1 MTEWGGEYGL
11 SREIRQSRR
20 KLSNQAR
27 YQQEQRWFPY
37 PFTVKL
43 NTDFSAVGK
52 AVPMTPSG
60 NGIGQSSRTG
70 QRSDD

>member
-1 MTEWGGEYGL
+1 MEFKMTEWGGEYGL

-37 PFTVKL
+37 PFTVNL
-43 NTDFSAVGK
+43 NSGFSAVGK
-52 AVPMTPSG
+52 AVR
-60 NGIGQSSRTG
+60 GITKSCGL
-70 QRSDD
+70 DI

>member
-1 MTEWGGEYGL
+1 MEFKMTEWGGEYGL

-43 NTDFSAVGK
+43 NTGFSAVGK
-52 AVPMTPSG
+52 TVPMTPSS
-60 NGIGQSSRTG
+60 NGIG
-70 QRSDD
+70 